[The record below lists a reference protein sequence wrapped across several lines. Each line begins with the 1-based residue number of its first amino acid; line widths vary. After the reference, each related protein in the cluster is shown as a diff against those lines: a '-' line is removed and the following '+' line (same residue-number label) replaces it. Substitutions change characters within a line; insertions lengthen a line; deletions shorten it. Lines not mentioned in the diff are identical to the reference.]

1 MKIKN
6 LIKFFSS
13 LFKHDC
19 ENCSNCQN
27 KYYDIKM
34 VRKKDKK

>member
-6 LIKFFSS
+6 LIQFFSS

-19 ENCSNCQN
+19 RNCSACQS

-34 VRKKDKK
+34 VRKKEKK